1 MARKYIE
8 KNYERPFFDKLLR
21 NFLSIT
27 LPNVRYFKVASFF
40 VKIGKPFSFLFPKK
54 IKNMIGLMPTSFP
67 KKLLKNQEI
76 YRAKGKKIARVA
88 LLTGCVQKEISPQI
102 NESTIR
108 LLNRHGVEVVVM
120 KKILVTRKLLKD
132 CEDKAIKTFEAK
144 LNTNDELYSQSKLIE
159 LSQGCDAVL
168 TSLTDKMDEETINKL
183 PETVKVISNF
193 AVGFGNIDLEAAK
206 KRGIA
211 VTNTPEV
218 LSDATAEIGILLILG
233 ACRRAAEGI
242 EAAKESNWKWSADY
256 LIGKQLTGSR
266 LGILGMGRIGQK
278 IAKIAKSLGMIIHY
292 HNRSKLSDDK
302 EQGAIYHD
310 SLKSLFSVSDVLSI
324 CCPATK
330 ETVNLINKET
340 VEYFPKGAVI
350 TNVARGDIV
359 DDDALIDALNRRKI
373 YAAGL
378 DVYKGEPNLNP
389 GYLKIKTA
397 FILPH
402 LGSAT
407 KDTRTAM
414 ANLAI
419 DNIDEFFNT
428 GNCKNKVN

>member
-1 MARKYIE
+1 
-8 KNYERPFFDKLLR
+8 
-21 NFLSIT
+21 
-27 LPNVRYFKVASFF
+27 
-40 VKIGKPFSFLFPKK
+40 
-54 IKNMIGLMPTSFP
+54 
-67 KKLLKNQEI
+67 
-76 YRAKGKKIARVA
+76 
-88 LLTGCVQKEISPQI
+88 
-102 NESTIR
+102 
-108 LLNRHGVEVVVM
+108 M
-120 KKILVTRKLLKD
+120 KKILITRKLIKD
-132 CEDKAIKTFEAK
+132 SEEKAVKTFDSK
-144 LNTNDELYSQSKLIE
+144 LNSNDELYSQSKLIE
-159 LSQGCDAVL
+159 MSKGCDGIL
-168 TSLTDKMDEETINKL
+168 TSLTDKMDKETINKL
-183 PETVKVISNF
+183 PETIKIISNF

-206 KRGIA
+206 KRDIV
-211 VTNTPEV
+211 VTNTPDV

-242 EAAKESNWKWSADY
+242 DSAKEGGWKWSADY
-256 LIGKQLTGSR
+256 LIGKQLTGTR

-278 IAKIAKSLGMIIHY
+278 IANIARSLGMVIHY
-292 HNRSKLSDDK
+292 HNRSKLSEDR

-310 SLKSLFSVSDVLSI
+310 NLKSLFSVSEVLSI

-330 ETVNLINKET
+330 ETENIINKET
-340 VEYFPKGAVI
+340 VEYFPRGAVI
-350 TNVARGDIV
+350 TNIARGDIV

-378 DVYKGEPNLNP
+378 DVFKNEPNLNP

-407 KDTRTAM
+407 KDTRIAM

-419 DNIDEFFNT
+419 DNIEEFFNS

>member
-1 MARKYIE
+1 
-8 KNYERPFFDKLLR
+8 
-21 NFLSIT
+21 
-27 LPNVRYFKVASFF
+27 
-40 VKIGKPFSFLFPKK
+40 
-54 IKNMIGLMPTSFP
+54 
-67 KKLLKNQEI
+67 
-76 YRAKGKKIARVA
+76 
-88 LLTGCVQKEISPQI
+88 
-102 NESTIR
+102 
-108 LLNRHGVEVVVM
+108 M
-120 KKILVTRKLLKD
+120 KKILITRKLIK
-132 CEDKAIKTFEAK
+132 ESENKASKTLRAIF
-144 LNTNDELYSQSKLIE
+144 NSNDELYSQSRVIE
-159 LSQGCDAVL
+159 MSKGCDGIL
-168 TSLTDKMDEETINKL
+168 SSLTEKLDKDTIEKL
-183 PETVKVISNF
+183 PDTIKIISNF

-206 KRGIA
+206 KKGIT

-242 EAAKESNWKWSADY
+242 QSAQEGGWKWSADY
-256 LIGKQLTGSR
+256 LIGKQLTGTR

-278 IAKIAKSLGMIIHY
+278 IAKIARSLGMIIHY
-292 HNRSKLSDDK
+292 HNRSKLSEEK
-302 EQGAIYHD
+302 EQGAVYHKD
-310 SLKSLFSVSDVLSI
+310 IKNLFSVSDVLSI

-330 ETVNLINKET
+330 ETENMINKET

-359 DDDALIDALNRRKI
+359 DDEALIDALNRRKI

-378 DVYKGEPNLNP
+378 DVYKNEPNLNP
-389 GYLKIKTA
+389 GYNRIKSA

-407 KDTRTAM
+407 KDTRIAM

-419 DNIDEFFNT
+419 DNIDEFFKT

>member
-1 MARKYIE
+1 
-8 KNYERPFFDKLLR
+8 
-21 NFLSIT
+21 
-27 LPNVRYFKVASFF
+27 
-40 VKIGKPFSFLFPKK
+40 
-54 IKNMIGLMPTSFP
+54 
-67 KKLLKNQEI
+67 
-76 YRAKGKKIARVA
+76 
-88 LLTGCVQKEISPQI
+88 
-102 NESTIR
+102 
-108 LLNRHGVEVVVM
+108 M
-120 KKILVTRKLLKD
+120 KKILITRRLLKES
-132 CEDKAIKTFEAK
+132 EDKASKMFDAH
-144 LNTNDELYSQSKLIE
+144 LNSNDELYSQSRLIE

-168 TSLTDKMDEETINKL
+168 TSLTDKMDADTINKL
-183 PETVKVISNF
+183 PETIKVISNF

-233 ACRRAAEGI
+233 ACRRASEGI
-242 EAAKESNWKWSADY
+242 EAARESNWKWSSDY
-256 LIGKQLTGSR
+256 LIGKQLTGTR

-278 IAKIAKSLGMIIHY
+278 IANIARSLGMIIHY
-292 HNRSKLSDDK
+292 HNRSKLSEDK
-302 EQGAIYHD
+302 EQGAVYHD
-310 SLKSLFSVSDVLSI
+310 NLKSLFSVSDVLSI

-330 ETVNLINKET
+330 ETENMINKET
-340 VEYFPKGAVI
+340 VEYFPTGAVI

-359 DDDALIDALNRRKI
+359 DDEALIDALHRRKI

-389 GYLKIKTA
+389 GYLKIKSV

-407 KDTRTAM
+407 KYTRTAM

-419 DNIDEFFNT
+419 DNIDEFFRT
-428 GNCKNKVN
+428 GNCTNKVN